1 MRQVVSAVA
10 TPARSESGVTLI
22 ELLVVMVVALIVF
35 GVTTMIIIQSFHIE
49 SSTTARAQASG
60 LGSDMIE
67 RMAREVRG
75 ACSASI
81 QNASGTQTNPGG
93 RLELYTPVGS
103 TTDCTSPTQHVI
115 YNCTSGQCTRAAGP
129 VGGALG
135 TPTALCLGSST
146 ASSTCRGI
154 TNGSTVFSGSNG
166 YSNPPFI
173 KLTLDQNLG
182 SPFSHPLELQD
193 GIALR
198 NLTTP

>member
-22 ELLVVMVVALIVF
+22 ELLVVMIVALLVF
-35 GVTTMIIIQSFHIE
+35 GVTTMIIIQSFHIQA
-49 SSTTARAQASG
+49 STTARAQASG

-67 RMAREVRG
+67 RMAREIRG

-93 RLELYTPVGS
+93 RLELYTPAGS
-103 TTDCTSPTQHVI
+103 STDCTSPTQHVI
-115 YNCTSGQCTRAAGP
+115 YDCTSGQCTRAAALVGAALPTTPP
-129 VGGALG
+129 VLI
-135 TPTALCLGSST
+135 TK
-146 ASSTCRGI
+146 I

-182 SPFSHPLELQD
+182 SPFTHPLELQD

-198 NLTTP
+198 NLHTP